1 MIDGLV
7 SGRLLDDPERRVGKG
22 DSRFVV
28 AKLRA
33 QTGDGDSLIVNVIA
47 FDDAPCAALLG
58 LCEGDA
64 VALAGGLTPKVWTDK
79 QGFVKPAL
87 DLIARRVL
95 SAYPGAES
103 VQ

>member
-7 SGRLLDDPERRVGKG
+7 SGRLLDDPEQRVGKG

-28 AKLRA
+28 AKVRA
-33 QTGDGDSLIVNVIA
+33 QAGDGDSLIVNVIA
-47 FDDAPCAALLG
+47 FDDAPCAALLS
-58 LCEGDA
+58 LRDGDA
-64 VALAGGLTPKVWTDK
+64 VALAGSLTPKAWTDK

-103 VQ
+103 AE

>member
-7 SGRLLDDPERRVGKG
+7 AGRLLDDPEQRVGRG

-28 AKLRA
+28 ARVRA
-33 QTGDGDSLIVNVIA
+33 TSDEGDSLIINVIA
-47 FDDAPCAALLG
+47 FDDAPCTALLR

-64 VALAGGLTPKVWTDK
+64 VTLAGSLSPKVWTDK

-95 SAYPGAES
+95 GAYPGPEP
-103 VQ
+103 VE